1 MNCRRIKPGTVRR
14 GFTLIELL
22 VVIAIIGILAAM
34 LLPVLH
40 RGGVVAR
47 VNRAKLEINQLATAI
62 RDYDSANNR
71 FPVSNEAMAA
81 AAARNGDFTY
91 GTAKLTCVGG
101 QYDRG
106 FKSPSSAGAMPV
118 FATGLDDIGDTL
130 TYQTNNAE
138 VMAILLDLENYGDG
152 RPTINKGHAKN
163 PQRTKFLNASMVPN
177 TTSPGVGTDGVYRDP
192 WGNPYIITLDLNSD
206 ERTCDSFY
214 RSGKV
219 SQKNGSVTGVNG
231 LANTHHNPPDGKG
244 DWWQTEG
251 QVMVWSAGPDKMIDL
266 FHPADQG
273 ANKDNVLSWK
283 PN

>member
-91 GTAKLTCVGG
+91 GTA
-101 QYDRG
+101 
-106 FKSPSSAGAMPV
+106 
-118 FATGLDDIGDTL
+118 
-130 TYQTNNAE
+130 
-138 VMAILLDLENYGDG
+138 
-152 RPTINKGHAKN
+152 
-163 PQRTKFLNASMVPN
+163 
-177 TTSPGVGTDGVYRDP
+177 
-192 WGNPYIITLDLNSD
+192 
-206 ERTCDSFY
+206 
-214 RSGKV
+214 
-219 SQKNGSVTGVNG
+219 
-231 LANTHHNPPDGKG
+231 
-244 DWWQTEG
+244 
-251 QVMVWSAGPDKMIDL
+251 
-266 FHPADQG
+266 
-273 ANKDNVLSWK
+273 
-283 PN
+283 